1 MENKNPDTNTDMKN
15 TMLSRFFA
23 TVNSLLHTEPV
34 VVVVA
39 SVVEEV
45 VCGVAAVVVVVVLFH
60 LACLVSI

>member
-23 TVNSLLHTEPV
+23 TMSSLLHTEP
-34 VVVVA
+34 VVVA

-45 VCGVAAVVVVVVLFH
+45 VCGVVAVVIVVVLFH